1 MLSPSSLARL
11 SLLERLLI
19 WVLGAVIAAIVG
31 YAVFYVP
38 ARRELARA
46 NNELAAAEAHRAQ
59 AVQQLAELRGLE
71 ASLARDEE
79 ALAAEAAHTPGA
91 VGPPGDLLFVV
102 PELAR
107 QTRVQIARWRPE
119 PDEPVAHW
127 GVRRPVRVEAR
138 ATWSDLAEFLRR
150 AGELRE
156 TIRVDVLAIDLDP
169 GANFLDGPAP
179 PESLAD
185 PLQISLRISA
195 VWVRP
200 DLDDLV
206 TRGHNPVARL

>member
-11 SLLERLLI
+11 SLLEQLLI
-19 WVLGAVIAAIVG
+19 WVLGVVLAAIVG
-31 YAVFYVP
+31 YAAFYVP
-38 ARRELARA
+38 ARAELARA
-46 NNELAAAEAHRAQ
+46 TNQLRAAEAQRTR
-59 AVQQLAELRGLE
+59 AVQQLAEQLGL
-71 ASLARDEE
+71 AATLARDER
-79 ALAAEAAHTPGA
+79 ALAEEAALLPGA
-91 VGPPGDLLFVV
+91 TGSTLDPLFVL

-107 QTRVQIARWRPE
+107 ETGVQVERWRPE
-119 PDEPVAHW
+119 PEEAIGAW
-127 GVRRPVRVEAR
+127 GMRRPVRVEAR